1 MKGLILMG
9 DLEQLATRSREA
21 AARLAVLTTEE
32 KNRALL
38 RMADGLEENS
48 REILEHNRRDIE
60 AAREQGMTTALMD
73 RLTLSEPRIVEMAR
87 GLREV
92 AALRDPVGEVEDG
105 WRLPNGLQVE
115 KVRVP
120 LGVIGIIYEARPNV
134 TVDAAGLC
142 IKSGNAVI
150 LRGSSSAVNSN
161 KVLASTISE
170 AAVEAGLPGGSIQLV
185 EETDRE
191 TARRLMRLHGLIDVL
206 IPRGGEGLIRTVVE
220 NSTVPVIETGVGN
233 CHLYVDESADIGM
246 AVEIAVNA
254 KTQRPGVCNSCET
267 MLVHRA
273 IAGEFLPR
281 AFAELRERGV
291 ALRGCRET
299 REILPEA
306 EEASEDDWSKEYLDL
321 TLAVRL
327 VGSVEEAVSHINRYG
342 SHHSETIVSNDYAN
356 CQGFVTGVDSAAVY
370 VNAST
375 RFTDG
380 NQFGLGAEIGISTQK
395 LHARGPMSVRE
406 LTTTKFIIRG
416 TGQVRP

>member
-1 MKGLILMG
+1 MKGLIFVG
-9 DLEQLATRSREA
+9 DLEQLASLSREA
-21 AARLAVLTTEE
+21 AGRLAVLTTEE
-32 KNRALL
+32 KDRALL
-38 RMADGLEENS
+38 RMADSLERNS

-60 AAREQGMTTALMD
+60 TAREQDMTTVLMD
-73 RLTLSEPRIVEMAR
+73 RLILSEPRIVEMAR
-87 GLREV
+87 CLREV
-92 AALRDPVGEVEDG
+92 AALRDPVGEVDDG
-105 WRLPNGLQVE
+105 WKLPNGLQVE

-142 IKSGNAVI
+142 VKSGNAVI

-161 KVLASTISE
+161 KVLVRTISD
-170 AAVEAGLPGGSIQLV
+170 AAVEAGLPRGSIQLV
-185 EETDRE
+185 QDTDRE

-246 AVEIAVNA
+246 AVEIAINA
-254 KTQRPGVCNSCET
+254 KTQRPGVCNACET

-291 ALRGCRET
+291 TMRGCSGT

-306 EEASEDDWSKEYLDL
+306 EEATEDDWSEEYLDL
-321 TLAVRL
+321 ILAVRL
-327 VGSVEEAVSHINRYG
+327 VGSVDEAISHINRYG

-356 CQGFVTGVDSAAVY
+356 CQEFVTGVDSAAVY

-380 NQFGLGAEIGISTQK
+380 SQFGLGAEIGISTQK
-395 LHARGPMSVRE
+395 LHARGPMSLRE

-416 TGQVRP
+416 TGQIRL